1 MRQIEE
7 RQQRFEGE
15 KSSNSEP
22 TVESGE
28 SSSSTQTPPS
38 SSGRPLAGTWPS
50 PPASKRNARPS
61 RGVAQPYSPP
71 VGYPESVPE
80 TESKRDFHSAHSREG
95 TGGTAAQ
102 MPVPEPAQTDAQAP
116 VHDEKPPPLAVSV
129 MNIIVVAAECAPW
142 SKTGKI
148 SSPPFLF
155 ELSSRFLAFPSSTLR
170 PDLDSFKPANL

>member
-1 MRQIEE
+1 MVNLPVAH
-7 RQQRFEGE
+7 
-15 KSSNSEP
+15 KP
-22 TVESGE
+22 
-28 SSSSTQTPPS
+28 PPS

-95 TGGTAAQ
+95 TGGYCRTDASAR
-102 MPVPEPAQTDAQAP
+102 ASSTDAQAP

-142 SKTGKI
+142 SKQV
-148 SSPPFLF
+148 
-155 ELSSRFLAFPSSTLR
+155 RFLLLLFCL
-170 PDLDSFKPANL
+170 N